1 VGWVAVDQDGG
12 RAEAER
18 AEMCADQL
26 DFAEGESGGGND
38 VVDAGLGE
46 DFRDGLGSGAGH
58 DFPGCCG

>member
-1 VGWVAVDQDGG
+1 
-12 RAEAER
+12 
-18 AEMCADQL
+18 MCADQL